1 MMMVLKSEH
10 GCSPRWLKY
19 RVWRMEMTEEQEA
32 SGPPAEPPAGSGP
45 SGAQRSRALNEMPA
59 GPPGEPRAR
68 VSGPGKAYSPG
79 GPQLGD
85 LGGPLSE
92 DEISHVEE
100 ALTQLKELREQIQDA
115 VPTRTSASSG
125 RKSIQDN

>member
-1 MMMVLKSEH
+1 MS
-10 GCSPRWLKY
+10 
-19 RVWRMEMTEEQEA
+19 EEQEA
-32 SGPPAEPPAGSGP
+32 SGPPAVEPTGSGP

-59 GPPGEPRAR
+59 GPPGEPRGR

-92 DEISHVEE
+92 AEIDHVEE
-100 ALTQLKELREQIQDA
+100 ALKQLKELREQVKDA
-115 VPTRTSASSG
+115 VPSRTSASTG
-125 RKSIQDN
+125 KKSIQDN